1 MAAPVVAIVG
11 GGVAGLSTAMHLGR
25 LGAGADVTVFEA
37 RHPAAGSSSRSV
49 GDVGVLYE
57 GADELTMRLEAL
69 AFFEQVAEEVGL
81 RLVGGLR
88 VVDDPAHR
96 PRLERAVAAYAE
108 RGIDA
113 RLLEPDELLAVVPDL
128 RVDDLAAGLWADRAG
143 HVDGTLL
150 CTAYL
155 ERAQADGVTVV
166 ARAPVTEVRRGE
178 RRRFRLVT
186 ARGEHEADVVVN
198 AAGGWSRA
206 LGELLGAPAP
216 VVAQRHQ
223 VCLARVPGGL
233 SYAMPQFQDSFGYV
247 DSGRG
252 LYLRPESATTF
263 IAGMHHNYVPGAP
276 SEDPDAYS
284 GAVDPDYVEALATAL
299 MERFPGLDDMG
310 LAEGWTGLYPLSPDD
325 RLLVGPYAD
334 VPGVVAVT
342 GLGGAGIQ
350 TSFTAGRLAAE
361 WIVRGEPSGL
371 RDAARYLPD
380 RAGLAAAAG
389 VAAPAE
395 AP

>member
-1 MAAPVVAIVG
+1 MTGADRIAIVG

-25 LGAGADVTVFEA
+25 LGVGANVTLFEA

-57 GADELTMRLEAL
+57 GADELAMRLEAL

-81 RLVGGLR
+81 RFVGGLR
-88 VVDDPAHR
+88 VVDDARHR
-96 PRLERAVAAYAE
+96 ERLERAVAAYSGQ
-108 RGIDA
+108 GIDA
-113 RLLEPDELLAVVPDL
+113 RLLEPDELTRVVPDM

-143 HVDGTLL
+143 HIDGALL
-150 CTAYL
+150 CNAYL
-155 ERAQADGVTVV
+155 ERAQAAGVTVV
-166 ARAPVTEVRRGE
+166 ARAPVLDVTSGQ

-216 VVAQRHQ
+216 IVSQRHQ
-223 VCLARVPGGL
+223 VCLARVPQGL
-233 SYAMPQFQDSFGYV
+233 AYPMPQFQDSFGYV

-252 LYLRPESATTF
+252 LYLRPESETTF
-263 IAGMHHNYVPGAP
+263 IAGMHHNYVPGSP
-276 SEDPDAYS
+276 SEDPDAFS
-284 GAVDPDYVEALATAL
+284 GAVDPDYVEVLAEAL
-299 MERFPGLDDMG
+299 MERFPGLDEMG
-310 LAEGWTGLYPLSPDD
+310 LSEGWTGLYPLSPDD
-325 RLLVGPYAD
+325 HLLVGPYAG
-334 VPGVVAVT
+334 VPGVVAAT

-350 TSFTAGRLAAE
+350 TSYAAGRLAAE

-371 RDAARYLPD
+371 RDPARYLPD
-380 RAGLAAAAG
+380 RPALAA
-389 VAAPAE
+389 VATGAS
-395 AP
+395 

>member
-1 MAAPVVAIVG
+1 MTRAGRIAIVG

-25 LGAGADVTVFEA
+25 LGVGAEVTVFEA

-69 AFFEQVAEEVGL
+69 AFFEEVAEAVGL

-88 VVDDPAHR
+88 VVDEPRHR
-96 PRLERAVAAYAE
+96 ERLERAVAAYSE

-113 RLLEPDELLAVVPDL
+113 RLLEPDELSNVVPDM

-143 HVDGTLL
+143 HIDGALL
-150 CTAYL
+150 CAAYL
-155 ERAQADGVTVV
+155 ERAEAAGVRVL
-166 ARAPVTEVRRGE
+166 ARAPVVGVTEGD
-178 RRRFRLVT
+178 RRRFRLLT
-186 ARGEHEADVVVN
+186 PRGEHEADVVVN

-206 LGELLGAPAP
+206 IGVLLGAPAP
-216 VVAQRHQ
+216 IVSQRHQ
-223 VCLARVPGGL
+223 VCLARVPRALG
-233 SYAMPQFQDSFGYV
+233 YTMPQFQDSFGYV

-252 LYLRPESATTF
+252 LYLRPETETTF
-263 IAGMHHNYVPGAP
+263 IAGMHHNYVPGSPA
-276 SEDPDAYS
+276 EDPEAYS
-284 GAVDPDYVEALATAL
+284 GAVDADYVEALAEAL

-310 LAEGWTGLYPLSPDD
+310 LSEGWTGLYPLSPDD
-325 RLLVGPYAD
+325 RLLVGPYAS

-350 TSFTAGRLAAE
+350 TSYTAGRVAAE
-361 WIVRGEPSGL
+361 WIVRGEPTGL
-371 RDAARYLPD
+371 VDPGSYLPD
-380 RAGLAAAAG
+380 RAGLTAAAA
-389 VAAPAE
+389 E
-395 AP
+395 AS